1 MSQFQH
7 FLPISSKIDF
17 EIEWIVI
24 DTDNS
29 IDPLAF
35 KSD

>member
-1 MSQFQH
+1 MYVTILTF
-7 FLPISSKIDF
+7 FANSSKIDF

-24 DTDNS
+24 TDNS

-35 KSD
+35 KSV